1 MIACLQH
8 LQKNYFFKLSVSWE
22 KKKQKNDYKDGFC
35 TREYQLDQLGQFTR
49 WKKNFPS
56 YTWTSDSGGIRKI
69 GDNQYSVRLLIK
81 YSHSLQNSYLLSQTS
96 RRFLVAAG
104 FRLNHIVSWFLLA
117 MILYFPRSLRSLP
130 RKLHQQRRTIH
141 HAKTDERKKPFLLNS
156 SCYGQITPQVMVQW
170 NHPHSTT
177 ERLKYAK
184 VYDVSAALNVTPR
197 RPQFPK
203 H

>member
-1 MIACLQH
+1 MIIKMASAQE
-8 LQKNYFFKLSVSWE
+8 NINSISW
-22 KKKQKNDYKDGFC
+22 DSLRG
-35 TREYQLDQLGQFTR
+35 G
-49 WKKNFPS
+49 KKNFPS

-170 NHPHSTT
+170 KLAHSTT